1 LIKIADLF
9 PKQTEDFDLHV
20 VEAFDEIMNL
30 TLPPHPDT
38 VNTVQQL
45 EDPP

>member
-9 PKQTEDFDLHV
+9 PKQTEDVDLHV

-30 TLPPHPDT
+30 TLPPHSDA
-38 VNTVQQL
+38 VNAFQQL
-45 EDPP
+45 EDPS